1 MALLL
6 NVGIAAAG
14 LLGLAGGC
22 SSEPAKASVTGE
34 VTLDGQPLKQGL
46 IRFVPADGKG
56 PTADAPVADGR
67 FSAQVPAGEK
77 RVEISAPKVVGRT
90 KMFDTPDSKV
100 VEETGELLPAH
111 YNVRSTLT
119 WTVAAGPQAKK
130 FELKSK

>member
-56 PTADAPVADGR
+56 PTADAPIADGR
-67 FSAQVPAGEK
+67 FTARVPPGEK
-77 RVEISAPKVVGRT
+77 RVQVSAPKVTGRI
-90 KMFDTPDSKV
+90 KMYDTPDSPV
-100 VEETGELLPAH
+100 VEQTAELLPDR
-111 YNVRSTLT
+111 YNVRTELT
-119 WTVAAGPQAKK
+119 WTLTAGT
-130 FELKSK
+130 